1 MKFIKFWIFLKLL
14 FFNIIGKLSGKQ
26 DTGFETPVIAGL
38 DAIVKYEGKTIGF
51 ATNISFD
58 EDFELQ
64 GIRTL
69 GFHGDRD
76 FKSMGYNCNVTVGTF
91 VLYGNVD
98 DALPTP
104 SRATILKTGLVDFE
118 ILDLNTGDTL
128 YILQSCKCATVG
140 ASFEGTALATK
151 NTTWRCREVK
161 GKTVS

>member
-1 MKFIKFWIFLKLL
+1 MKFFILIQLIL
-14 FFNIIGKLSGKQ
+14 FSLSGKLFGNQ
-26 DTGFETPVIAGL
+26 ETGFETPVIAGL
-38 DAIVKYEGKTIGF
+38 DAILKHNGQTVGY
-51 ATNISFD
+51 ATNVSVD

-76 FKSMGYNCNVTVGTF
+76 FKSLGYNCSMTVGTF
-91 VLYGNVD
+91 VLQGDIN

-118 ILDLNTGDTL
+118 ILDLNSGETL
-128 YILQSCKCATVG
+128 YILQSCKCATKGV
-140 ASFEGTALATK
+140 SFESTSLATK

-161 GKTVS
+161 EKEVS